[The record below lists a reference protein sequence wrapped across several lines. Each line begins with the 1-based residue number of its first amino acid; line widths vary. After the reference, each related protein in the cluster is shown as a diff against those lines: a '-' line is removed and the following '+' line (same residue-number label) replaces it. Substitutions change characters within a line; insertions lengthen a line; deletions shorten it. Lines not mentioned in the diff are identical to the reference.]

1 MSKAERARLTIA
13 ICTLVVAIGTW
24 LFPASTTS
32 LTYIYQAES
41 AAQGL
46 SATKTNSASKSTYQ
60 ELKKNEPAKA
70 PRVNAQLITEMSLH
84 LFISQLKR
92 NTLDSGKI
100 SYISENKH
108 LLKENISFY
117 ELNNIIS
124 LITLDSNKI
133 DAARLLVEQVNQPRE
148 EDVEAYSELFVL
160 DSNRRT
166 ALALLYER

>member
-1 MSKAERARLTIA
+1 MGLMLTIL
-13 ICTLVVAIGTW
+13 TLAVAIGAW
-24 LFPASTTS
+24 FFPASTTS
-32 LTYIYQAES
+32 PTYIYQAES
-41 AAQGL
+41 SIQPAD
-46 SATKTNSASKSTYQ
+46 ATSTNRIPRAIYQ
-60 ELKKNEPAKA
+60 EANQKKPYEIPE
-70 PRVNAQLITEMSLH
+70 VNTQLITEMSLH

-100 SYISENKH
+100 SYIYENKH
-108 LLKENISFY
+108 FLKENISFH

-133 DAARLLVEQVNQPRE
+133 DAARLLVGQVNQPRE
-148 EDVEAYSELFVL
+148 EDVEAYSDLFVL